1 MQRLRWKRPT
11 WFKPAIT
18 VLGIGAIGAAVVS
31 VAIVVPWWQ
40 TAALR
45 RGVTDYQKGSPKLTD
60 KELAALQ
67 TLAALEKAQLDT
79 ENALRTSL
87 IQGLGGTVLLV
98 GLFFTYRN
106 LKVAEDK
113 LVTDRFSKAVEMFSN
128 KDLHTRLGGL
138 YALERIANDSDRD
151 YPQVME
157 VLCAFVRAE
166 SPYPPKPQDATAEGT
181 AAERAPATAVAPDL
195 VEAPEPAGESE
206 ASQST
211 KPSPGSPEWWEQRRQ
226 EQKALFA
233 ALAPLRTDIQAVMTV
248 IGRRKH
254 RYGEGEWETQRLDLR
269 QTDLRLL
276 QAAKANLTGVNL
288 SGAHLEHANLSE
300 AQLEG
305 ADLFAACLEGAD
317 LSEAQLEGALLFAT
331 CLEGADLSGVYLEG
345 KDLSY
350 TDLEGV
356 NLSGAHLEDADM
368 SEAHLE
374 DARLWSTDLSQVRGL
389 TQEQLN
395 AADTAEDTLL
405 PPGLYLPVNHHR
417 YPTPDPTA
425 PSPSTAAPEPSP
437 TAPSTSPEPSA
448 ASTPDPSAE
457 PLTVLTPATQTEPK
471 AESEGTSS

>member
-138 YALERIANDSDRD
+138 YALERIANDSDKD

-166 SPYPPKPQDATAEGT
+166 SPYPLKPQDATAKGT
-181 AAERAPATAVAPDL
+181 AAERAPTPVVAPDP
-195 VEAPEPAGESE
+195 VEAPESAGESE
-206 ASQST
+206 ASQSAA
-211 KPSPGSPEWWEQRRQ
+211 PRLFSSEWWEQRRQ

-233 ALAPLRTDIQAVMTV
+233 ALPTLRTDAQAVMTV

-254 RYGEGEWETQRLDLR
+254 RYGQGEWETQRLDLR
-269 QTDLRLL
+269 QTDLRKL
-276 QAAKANLTGVNL
+276 QAQGANLTGADL
-288 SGAHLEHANLSE
+288 GEAHLKDAWLFEAHLEGATLAGAHLEGANLGE
-300 AQLEG
+300 AHLEG
-305 ADLFAACLEGAD
+305 ATLVEAHLEGAS
-317 LSEAQLEGALLFAT
+317 LW
-331 CLEGADLSGVYLEG
+331 
-345 KDLSY
+345 
-350 TDLEGV
+350 
-356 NLSGAHLEDADM
+356 GAHLEGA
-368 SEAHLE
+368 SLWGAHLEGANLAGAHLEGATLVEAHLK
-374 DARLWSTDLSQVRGL
+374 DASLSNTHLKGAHLEGTDLSQVLNL
-389 TQEQLN
+389 TQKQLDSAPTYN
-395 AADTAEDTLL
+395 PYNL
-405 PPGLYLPVNHHR
+405 PPDLHLPANHFR
-417 YPTPDPTA
+417 FPTPDHNTLTQ
-425 PSPSTAAPEPSP
+425 SSSSTRAKFHG
-437 TAPSTSPEPSA
+437 
-448 ASTPDPSAE
+448 
-457 PLTVLTPATQTEPK
+457 TVP
-471 AESEGTSS
+471 